1 MTSVFRFVATCTI
14 GVALATFS
22 IASAQT
28 YKTIDFPGAVAT
40 SLNGGPN
47 PQGTS
52 VGSEPHLVSLMVSC

>member
-1 MTSVFRFVATCTI
+1 MIKIFRFLAIYMIVAA
-14 GVALATFS
+14 VAASS
-22 IASAQT
+22 IAWAQT
-28 YKTIDFPGAVAT
+28 YTKVDFPGATAT